1 MKFKV
6 GTLEFEIKDAD
17 ITKAIAENTAS
28 LDLAPD
34 VIVRTPSDEVKF
46 VENMKKAARIE
57 GIEISVKKQ
66 REALGL
72 SFEGKTIE
80 NLISAVTDKVK
91 SESGVGESEKIT
103 KLEAKVKEKDS
114 ALTAA
119 LSEVSK
125 ATDAVKTLKS
135 SYKVNKALEAY
146 IPKDTILPIDDVK
159 TILSSKLRFIESET
173 GVIEAFDMDGNQITN
188 PQTRDA
194 LPVKEVIEDFFRTN
208 THYMKEIDGGGGGK
222 DSAKGGTGKM
232 TIEKFNEDMKTKG
245 YQINTSEY
253 DAELNKAIA
262 SKTLEI
268 E

>member
-17 ITKAIAENTAS
+17 ITKAITENVGS

-34 VIVRTPSDEVKF
+34 VIVRTPADETKF

-80 NLISAVTDKVK
+80 NLISAVTEKVK
-91 SESGVGESEKIT
+91 LDSGVGESEKVT

-125 ATDAVKTLKS
+125 ATEAVKTLKS

-159 TILSSKLRFIESET
+159 TILTSKLKFVENET
-173 GVIEAFDMDGNQITN
+173 GAIEAFDMDGNQITN

-208 THYMKEIDGGGGGK
+208 THYMKDVEGGGAGGDSRK
-222 DSAKGGTGKM
+222 DNNGKM
-232 TIEKFNEDMKTKG
+232 TVEKFNEDMKTKG
-245 YQINTSEY
+245 YQINTKEY
-253 DAELNKAIA
+253 DAELNKAVA
-262 SKTLEI
+262 SNTIDLG
-268 E
+268 